1 MKKSINYKKML
12 RTVLPLSAAALV
24 VSCSTTTPA
33 PYRDA
38 SSASPAPTAQAESQY
53 HTVRRGETLNSIART
68 YSQNVADLVAWNHL
82 SDPNQL
88 NVGQTL
94 LVAQGT
100 GEAALASGTAEVR
113 PIAMPGVSSPT
124 GTTTSTPSTPQVV
137 ETPQGGSTP
146 YSDEA
151 WQTESA
157 GVGSPNEIAMI
168 SPSPEP
174 DEKVA
179 SIWQWPA
186 SGQVLTWF
194 DENGNKGVDIAGN
207 PGDPVLA
214 SAAGNVVYAGSGLRG
229 YGKLVIIKHND
240 EFLTAYAHNQDLL
253 VKEGEQVKQGQK
265 IAELGS
271 TDADRPKLHFEIR
284 QQGKPVDPA
293 KFLPAR

>member
-12 RTVLPLSAAALV
+12 RTALPLSAAALI

-53 HTVRRGETLNSIART
+53 HTVRRGETLNSIARS
-68 YSQNVADLVAWNHL
+68 YSQNVADLVAWNRL

-100 GEAALASGTAEVR
+100 GQETLASGTAEVR
-113 PIAMPGVSSPT
+113 PIAMPGAGSPT
-124 GTTTSTPSTPQVV
+124 GTTPPATSTPQVV
-137 ETPQGGSTP
+137 ETPQGGSMP

-151 WQTESA
+151 WQA
-157 GVGSPNEIAMI
+157 GATGADSPGEIAMI
-168 SPSPEP
+168 SPSPKP

-186 SGQVLTWF
+186 SGQVLAWF

-214 SAAGNVVYAGSGLRG
+214 SAAGSVVYAGSGLRG

>member
-1 MKKSINYKKML
+1 MKKSIKYGKML
-12 RTVLPLSAAALV
+12 RTLVPLSAAALI

-38 SSASPAPTAQAESQY
+38 SSADAAPSAQAESQY

-68 YSQNVADLVAWNHL
+68 YSQSVADLVAWNHL
-82 SDPNQL
+82 ADPNQL

-94 LVAQGT
+94 LVAQGA
-100 GEAALASGTAEVR
+100 GGGAVASGGAEVR
-113 PIAMPGVSSPT
+113 PITMPGSSSAT
-124 GTTTSTPSTPQVV
+124 GAASGSQKVV
-137 ETPQGGSTP
+137 DTPQGGREP

-151 WQTESA
+151 WKAAESA
-157 GVGSPNEIAMI
+157 GVESPGEIAMI
-168 SPSPEP
+168 SPSPDP
-174 DEKVA
+174 DKDTA
-179 SIWQWPA
+179 SIWRWPA
-186 SGQVLTWF
+186 SGQVLAWF
-194 DENGNKGVDIAGN
+194 DDNGNKGVDIAGE
-207 PGDPVLA
+207 PGDPVTA
-214 SAAGNVVYAGSGLRG
+214 SAAGSVVYAGSGLRG